1 MFWWHVFISRTR
13 SITWALDLQPRERL
27 SEIHING
34 RFFPC
39 MFPPFFGI
47 PGHAAFLLLPLCIIE
62 IGGSPSAA
70 AAVIGFKG
78 LGMML
83 CDIPGGKIASK
94 IGNKLTMQVAAM
106 VVGFAFLAYSF
117 CDSVILFWLVA
128 FIHGCGSSTF
138 LVGRMSFFGF

>member
-39 MFPPFFGI
+39 MFPLFFSEYQDMRLFYFC
-47 PGHAAFLLLPLCIIE
+47 HCVIE
-62 IGGSPSAA
+62 IGGSSLAA

-94 IGNKLTMQVAAM
+94 IGNKLTMQVVAM

-117 CDSVILFWLVA
+117 CDSVVLF
-128 FIHGCGSSTF
+128 G
-138 LVGRMSFFGF
+138 